1 MSRTSDA
8 RTGTDAAR
16 SRVNALR
23 IAAGATAI
31 AGALALTIALV
42 ATPERFGLSS
52 SPALFE
58 RARTTGRGMEAF
70 IVAWFLVAM
79 PLAGL
84 LQAPVAWL
92 RRARIGAGWVLLAA
106 QWLITVLLAAAA
118 WQVEGIFPASDSP
131 GKTDGLF
138 GAALLLVLSP
148 PLFAVCSGSVF
159 PMVPGADGLT
169 VAERIRAHLAGTAV
183 LVCGFGGAFAGLL
196 CGLSFGF
203 PDAGA
208 PAMFLPGGLLWGFFS
223 GTAVGTSISAALQR
237 SPGSRQATLA
247 VAASFA
253 RMATSLLAACLG
265 TAQLGWFLPTGI
277 MVPVGLVAPYL
288 LLWLAGRDERLARWV
303 EWRTV
308 EVPKGAFT

>member
-1 MSRTSDA
+1 MSGTSDA

-23 IAAGATAI
+23 ITAGATAI

-42 ATPERFGLSS
+42 ATPERFGLPS
-52 SPALFE
+52 SPAFFE
-58 RARTTGRGMEAF
+58 RVRATGRGMEAF

-138 GAALLLVLSP
+138 GAALLLVLGPPCSP
-148 PLFAVCSGSVF
+148 CARAPSSRWC
-159 PMVPGADGLT
+159 PVPT
-169 VAERIRAHLAGTAV
+169 V
-183 LVCGFGGAFAGLL
+183 
-196 CGLSFGF
+196 
-203 PDAGA
+203 
-208 PAMFLPGGLLWGFFS
+208 
-223 GTAVGTSISAALQR
+223 
-237 SPGSRQATLA
+237 
-247 VAASFA
+247 
-253 RMATSLLAACLG
+253 
-265 TAQLGWFLPTGI
+265 
-277 MVPVGLVAPYL
+277 
-288 LLWLAGRDERLARWV
+288 
-303 EWRTV
+303 
-308 EVPKGAFT
+308 